1 MKRPRP
7 PFLGA
12 TFRFSRASLL
22 FSKRGAGRG
31 KDLRDC
37 GSRRVRRPEDCG
49 VKVLHPYC
57 GDRRRQSSPSSTIL
71 SRPWLLKTPS
81 EGAAGSWGWSWGTWG
96 ASLWSSRAEAPG
108 WAPACPAPGATP
120 ARARRLSTSTRPSRS
135 SSAKKAAPPLLG
147 LTWRRRVAPAGPRAL
162 RGPLTSRRGCVR
174 MRASGRA
181 RARGPGLP
189 SWRQKCKSDSGNS
202 KRRGTWEFPGQGWDL
217 SHSSGNAGSLTH

>member
-81 EGAAGSWGWSWGTWG
+81 EGAAGSWGWRWGTWG

-181 RARGPGLP
+181 RGDLGSPPGGESVNQILGTANVEVRGSSQAR
-189 SWRQKCKSDSGNS
+189 D
-202 KRRGTWEFPGQGWDL
+202 GT
-217 SHSSGNAGSLTH
+217 